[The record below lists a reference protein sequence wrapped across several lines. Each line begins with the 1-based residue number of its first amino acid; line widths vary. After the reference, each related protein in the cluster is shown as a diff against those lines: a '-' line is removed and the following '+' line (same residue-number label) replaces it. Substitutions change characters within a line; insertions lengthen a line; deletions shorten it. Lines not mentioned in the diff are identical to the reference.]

1 MNTFGTGV
9 KPDGELAKL
18 IWRVFDLRPAAII
31 NRLKLTT
38 PNYSLVSVY
47 GHFGRL
53 DLNLPWERDDMVDR
67 LLEAAS
73 Y

>member
-1 MNTFGTGV
+1 MTCGLPRNCNEV
-9 KPDGELAKL
+9 SSL
-18 IWRVFDLRPAAII
+18 I

-38 PNYSLVSVY
+38 PSYSLVSVY

-67 LLEAAS
+67 LLEAAHD
-73 Y
+73 